1 LLFTVT
7 DDLLSLANGN
17 LLLMLGGVVATED
30 LLSTTTGE
38 LLSSTT
44 RDLLVA
50 TTGDLVAAISGDLLV
65 AAAGCLDVLTVDLVV
80 SLVTGA
86 LVAETRYLFLLPT
99 AFVPLLVLFVG
110 NLPSDVLQSNGSR
123 SCKDFIYCCELIS

>member
-1 LLFTVT
+1 MIFTVEG
-7 DDLLSLANGN
+7 DLLSLANGN

-30 LLSTTTGE
+30 LLSTTGE
-38 LLSSTT
+38 LLSATT
-44 RDLLVA
+44 GDLLVA

-65 AAAGCLDVLTVDLVV
+65 AAAGFLDVLTVDLVV
-80 SLVTGA
+80 TLVTGA

-123 SCKDFIYCCELIS
+123 SCKDFISCCELIS

>member
-7 DDLLSLANGN
+7 GDLLSLANGN

-65 AAAGCLDVLTVDLVV
+65 AAAGFLDVLTVDLVV

-99 AFVPLLVLFVG
+99 AFVPLLMG

-123 SCKDFIYCCELIS
+123 SCKDFISCCELIS

>member
-1 LLFTVT
+1 LIFTVEG
-7 DDLLSLANGN
+7 DLLSLANGN

-30 LLSTTTGE
+30 LLSTTGE
-38 LLSSTT
+38 LLSATT
-44 RDLLVA
+44 GDLLVA

-65 AAAGCLDVLTVDLVV
+65 AAAGFLDVLTVDLVV
-80 SLVTGA
+80 TLVTGA

-99 AFVPLLVLFVG
+99 AFVPFLVG

-123 SCKDFIYCCELIS
+123 SCKDFISCCELIS